1 MEQLY
6 KITETVLNDIFE
18 NTENI
23 EYLTWTDGT
32 EITRDELSSDFAITT
47 YRGMINLEHMEE
59 DFRIEDIV
67 LTGKDELIKI

>member
-32 EITRDELSSDFAITT
+32 EITRDELSS
-47 YRGMINLEHMEE
+47 ES
-59 DFRIEDIV
+59 
-67 LTGKDELIKI
+67 